1 MNRSFRNKS
10 IAVLLGSFVCLSSG
24 CVVPG
29 GGYGGGY
36 DTNGGVSVGLDY
48 YEPYGGYYGGWGS
61 GYNVGPSRGHDRRP
75 GHGGGGRQPPSHSY
89 HGAGGSRSMPSIPSG
104 ARGGASHGRGH

>member
-1 MNRSFRNKS
+1 MNLLLRGPAIS
-10 IAVLLGSFVCLSSG
+10 AVIGLFVCFAAG

-36 DTNGGVSVGLDY
+36 DSDGGVSVGLDY

-61 GYNVGPSRGHDRRP
+61 GYYVGPSRGRDHRDP
-75 GHGGGGRQPPSHSY
+75 HGGGRSPPHSY
-89 HGAGGSRSMPSIPSG
+89 RGAPSSHSMPSIPSG